1 MIYAIAELNALDEA
15 AFVEILGPIFEDT
28 PAITRQAWTYRPFE
42 NFIALYQRM
51 TSIVNHL
58 DLEAKLALIRAHPD
72 LGSKAKMAEASVQEQ
87 AGVGLDRLGLEE
99 FTRFETLNQ
108 AYRDKFGFPFIIAVK
123 DQTKESILF
132 AFETRLKND
141 ISSEIETAMTE
152 INRIAELR
160 LEAILKKE
168 KE

>member
-28 PAITRQAWTYRPFE
+28 PAIARQAWTYRPFD
-42 NFIALYQRM
+42 NFMALYQQM

-87 AGVGLDRLGLEE
+87 AGVGLDRLSLGEL
-99 FTRFETLNQ
+99 TRFETLNQ

-123 DQTKESILF
+123 DQTKESILS

-141 ISSEIETAMTE
+141 ISSEIEAAITE
-152 INRIAELR
+152 ISRIAELR

>member
-1 MIYAIAELNALDEA
+1 MIYAIADLNALDET

-28 PAITRQAWTYRPFE
+28 PAIACQAWTYRPFD
-42 NFIALYQRM
+42 NFMALYQQM

-58 DLEAKLALIRAHPD
+58 DLESKLSLIRAHPD
-72 LGSKAKMAEASVQEQ
+72 LGTKAKMAEASVQEQ
-87 AGVGLDRLGLEE
+87 AGVGLDRLSLEE

-123 DQTKESILF
+123 DQTKESILS

-141 ISSEIETAMTE
+141 ISSEIEAAITE
-152 INRIAELR
+152 ISRIAELR

-168 KE
+168 KD

>member
-1 MIYAIAELNALDEA
+1 MTRSNSSLFLAFLELTAQEKRSQYKTVA
-15 AFVEILGPIFEDT
+15 TVH
-28 PAITRQAWTYRPFE
+28 
-42 NFIALYQRM
+42 
-51 TSIVNHL
+51 TS
-58 DLEAKLALIRAHPD
+58 KLALIRAHPD

-87 AGVGLDRLGLEE
+87 AGVGLDRLSLEE

-123 DQTKESILF
+123 DQTKESILL

-141 ISSEIETAMTE
+141 ISSEIEAAITE
-152 INRIAELR
+152 ISRIAELR

-168 KE
+168 